1 MGTASTLSFSP
12 SPFRSRVL
20 YADADRVRSRRVTS
34 ALRADGHDVIDI
46 VGPTQLLFATQIV
59 ADGFAPAPDAIIVD
73 ASLGDGAGLEIIRG
87 LRDLVEESAL
97 VLLAP
102 EPDWSGYDDLQPC
115 IVLAGPLD
123 DDDLRT
129 LLLNAPLH
137 ARSRAF
143 RRGRAAAPGRG

>member
-1 MGTASTLSFSP
+1 MGIASRLSFSP

-20 YADADRVRSRRVTS
+20 YADADRVRSRRLTT
-34 ALRADGHDVIDI
+34 ALRADGHDVVDI

-59 ADGFAPAPDAIIVD
+59 ADGFGPAPDAIIVD
-73 ASLGDGAGLEIIRG
+73 TTLGDGAGLEIIRG
-87 LRDLVEESAL
+87 LRNLVDDSAL
-97 VLLAP
+97 VLLASEP
-102 EPDWSGYDDLQPC
+102 ESRGYDDLEPC

-137 ARSRAF
+137 ARARAW
-143 RRGRAAAPGRG
+143 RRARAAAPDRS